1 MRPWTASLMLALA
14 LALTACG
21 GVTSDPDGSGGSD
34 GTGGSSDGTG
44 GSSDD
49 DVTPGS
55 ACSEIGATATWGCN
69 TCHCDETGWICGLTG
84 CPPSDEPVPCGGR
97 MGGTCAEDEYCGYEA
112 GSGCGDDDAGSV
124 CKPRPAECPE
134 EHASVC
140 GCDGETYESACLANA
155 AGTGVAID
163 APCLPIE

>member
-1 MRPWTASLMLALA
+1 MRTWLGPVLLTLAI
-14 LALTACG
+14 TACG
-21 GVTSDPDGSGGSD
+21 GKTSDPPTQGP
-34 GTGGSSDGTG
+34 
-44 GSSDD
+44 
-49 DVTPGS
+49 VAPGQD
-55 ACSEIGATATWGCN
+55 CPEPGATSPADDGCN